1 MASKVIQ
8 NNESIVPFFGD
19 RISFIRGLDPL
30 GLQNSSDATFSQLL
44 PGLNNVTGRI
54 RYYSF
59 YSWLFDVY
67 SKEIGSTNP
76 EDQKQFI
83 RRAEFIIALAS
94 QYIDGDASSIPGSN
108 YAKQEIIVK
117 GNVQHNLQ
125 EGTFKEDGSTRET
138 YWNYGTGAFGQY
150 YLGSLRDIGIISERN
165 NELGVFVR
173 TNNREDNSVSG
184 EELAEAF
191 DKNISLLNKNL
202 FLKCISTG
210 SISESQL
217 NELLPDFDLTIIPN
231 DTDEQRLL
239 IKMLLQKDFP
249 LRIEETPKTL
259 RNQTIKHLLDFIKS
273 NEGDFSDRIFV
284 YNCFNN
290 KGKIQTI
297 KDECLMGWYYYQFN
311 EFWHFSNTSIFNG
324 TLAYLE
330 KISDPNWY
338 PLSHLVKEVTN
349 LVTAKLIEI
358 NLAADEETTVEEV
371 LISLSKNTD
380 IYDYLELTSKSM
392 VSDKVTYALLLMFTL
407 YIKNRE
413 QLVDLKIYAERN
425 QMAKDG
431 EGTGYFITQFESKKE
446 VAIQKFV
453 HEYLYLNIIYRHQ
466 YVAFR
471 KIGNGTQ
478 STQKF
483 IIEDNYIRYL
493 GNFEAA
499 YTGPRVGRLISF
511 LKDLDIIS
519 NENKLTS
526 RGELLTTELCSSND

>member
-1 MASKVIQ
+1 MATKVIL

-30 GLQNSSDATFSQLL
+30 GLQNTSDSTFSLLL

-59 YSWLFDVY
+59 YCWIFDVY

-83 RRAEFIIALAS
+83 RRAEYIIALAS
-94 QYIDGDASSIPGSN
+94 QYIEGDASSIPGSN
-108 YAKQEIIVK
+108 YARQEIVFK
-117 GNVQHNLQ
+117 SEVQHSLQ
-125 EGTFKEDGSTRET
+125 AGTFKEDGSTRET

-150 YLGSLRDIGIISERN
+150 YLGSLRDIGIISERDN
-165 NELGVFVR
+165 HIGVYVR
-173 TNNREDNSVSG
+173 TNIREDNSISG

-191 DKNISLLNKNL
+191 DSNISQQNKSL

-210 SISESQL
+210 SISDIQL
-217 NELLPDFDLTIIPN
+217 KELLPEFDLTTIPK
-231 DTDEQRLL
+231 DSDEESLL
-239 IKMLLQKDFP
+239 IKLLLQKDFP

-259 RNQTIKHLLDFIKS
+259 RNQTIKHLLDFIKI
-273 NEGDFSDRIFV
+273 NEGDFSDRIFI
-284 YNCFNN
+284 YNCFDK
-290 KGKIQTI
+290 KGKLQTGE
-297 KDECLMGWYYYQFN
+297 DDCLMGWYFYQFN
-311 EFWHFSNTSIFNG
+311 EFWHFANTSIFNG

-349 LVTAKLIEI
+349 QVIEKFI
-358 NLAADEETTVEEV
+358 ELNIVIDNETTVDEV
-371 LISLSKNTD
+371 LIALSSSSN
-380 IYDYLELTSKSM
+380 IYECLELTTKSIL
-392 VSDKVTYALLLMFTL
+392 SDKVANAFLLMFTL
-407 YIKNRE
+407 YIENRE
-413 QLVDLKIYAERN
+413 QLVDLKTFAESN
-425 QMAKDG
+425 QVAKDG
-431 EGTGYFITQFESKKE
+431 EGTGYFITQFESKKGIT
-446 VAIQKFV
+446 IQKFV
-453 HEYLYLNIIYRHQ
+453 YDYIYLNIIYRHQ

-471 KIGNGTQ
+471 KIGGGSQ

-493 GNFEAA
+493 GNFEAG
-499 YTGPRVGRLISF
+499 YTGPRIGRLIAF

-519 NENKLTS
+519 NENRLTS
-526 RGELLTTELCSSND
+526 KGELLTVELQSTND